1 MRTGTSFFVRTLW
14 LLAFLLST
22 SRLLAQSDRDL
33 LYTLRGDTLR
43 GEITSLSSDWIL
55 FVEEKPEE
63 RRATFVEKSDLA
75 AYLHDGDFVTLIE
88 EAAAPVAVPST
99 PAPTLDETKAETEP
113 PSTSTYKVRTAETSR
128 GRTTSTTKSAR
139 GASPS
144 RVRTART
151 PAADGPALPTAL
163 NPGNASNF
171 DRLTQQDFFELED
184 FKLRE
189 SSFVGRY
196 GYSDTTSALIK
207 LFYEK
212 RRNGLSLV
220 FAGLFSSFCVGVVQ
234 NFSEPVLEPHPKG
247 IYFHGDKF
255 QKNRAYVGASLNL
268 ITVYGA
274 IKTSRYSR
282 KRLLRT
288 LMDYHETGWLQPRHI
303 EQLRPKHFV
312 R

>member
-75 AYLHDGDFVTLIE
+75 AYLHDGDFVELIE
-88 EAAAPVAVPST
+88 QAAAPASDKTT
-99 PAPTLDETKAETEP
+99 PAPTFAETSPTEASAP
-113 PSTSTYKVRTAETSR
+113 ASSAYKVRSTETAKVRTSR
-128 GRTTSTTKSAR
+128 AAPAR
-139 GASPS
+139 
-144 RVRTART
+144 VQTART
-151 PAADGPALPTAL
+151 PSAADRPALPTAL
-163 NPGNASNF
+163 SPGNATNF

-189 SSFVGRY
+189 SSFVNRY
-196 GYSDTTSALIK
+196 GYSDTTSALIR

-220 FAGLFSSFCVGVVQ
+220 FTGLLSSFCVGVVQ
-234 NFSEPVLEPHPKG
+234 NFNEPVLEPHPKG
-247 IYFHGDKF
+247 IYFHSDKF
-255 QKNRAYVGASLNL
+255 RTSRAYVGASLNL
-268 ITVYGA
+268 VTVYGA
-274 IKTSRYSR
+274 VKASRYSR

-288 LMDYHETGWLQPRHI
+288 LMDYHETGWLQPRHVA
-303 EQLRPKHFV
+303 QLRHKHFV